1 MVGSNVNLVTMA
13 CEFFFSFFNIR
24 LYLTDKSLHAGVSTV
39 TPACNA
45 IPFSAFANT
54 VEEYEA
60 DSAMDDEGD
69 MINA

>member
-1 MVGSNVNLVTMA
+1 M
-13 CEFFFSFFNIR
+13 
-24 LYLTDKSLHAGVSTV
+24 DKSLHSGVSTV

-45 IPFSAFANT
+45 IPFSTFADA

>member
-1 MVGSNVNLVTMA
+1 M
-13 CEFFFSFFNIR
+13 
-24 LYLTDKSLHAGVSTV
+24 DKSLHAGVSTV

-45 IPFSAFANT
+45 IPFSAFADV

-60 DSAMDDEGD
+60 DSATDDEGD

>member
-1 MVGSNVNLVTMA
+1 MVNSNLNLVTMA
-13 CEFFFSFFNIR
+13 CEFFFSFFDIR
-24 LYLTDKSLHAGVSTV
+24 LYLMDKSLHAGISTV
-39 TPACNA
+39 TPTCNA
-45 IPFSAFANT
+45 IPFSAFADA